1 MSPVRRVRRVIRRVD
16 PWTVLKVSFVFN
28 AIMALAFVLGSVI
41 FWSIF
46 VNAGIPDRLTEF
58 AESLTL
64 TFEVDGELY
73 FRVVLFLAIIWAI
86 LMTGLA
92 TLGSVFYNL
101 ISDTVGGVEVVVL
114 EEVIAPTAIAG
125 GSTTVRPV
133 RRPAQTRPQTA
144 AAKPKPA
151 TAPKLAAKPRPV
163 TEAKTPPE
171 VAQPGVDG
179 SASTSP
185 TTRESAA
192 AASTGNGEVSET
204 RPDKPEVPTT
214 ESPAVT

>member
-46 VNAGIPDRLTEF
+46 VNAGIPDRLTDF

-114 EEVIAPTAIAG
+114 EEVIAPTAIPG

-133 RRPAQTRPQTA
+133 RRPTQTRPQTA
-144 AAKPKPA
+144 APPKPSSAPKPA
-151 TAPKLAAKPRPV
+151 TAPEPAA
-163 TEAKTPPE
+163 PPKV
-171 VAQPGVDG
+171 VAADG
-179 SASTSP
+179 QASTP
-185 TTRESAA
+185 AATRKPA
-192 AASTGNGEVSET
+192 AASTGNGEVAEK
-204 RPDKPEVPTT
+204 RPGKPEVPTT
-214 ESPAVT
+214 ESPAVS